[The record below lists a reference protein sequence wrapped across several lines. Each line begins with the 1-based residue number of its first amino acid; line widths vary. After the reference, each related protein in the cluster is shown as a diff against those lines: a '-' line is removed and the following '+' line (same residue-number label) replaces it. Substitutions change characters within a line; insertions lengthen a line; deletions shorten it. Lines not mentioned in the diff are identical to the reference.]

1 MCVSS
6 AELEDSIQRLLP
18 GRQAT
23 EGSMP
28 FAALLACPYALSSS
42 AQLEVLTQR
51 SDSSSRTSMSP
62 KKHKPCR
69 AEEPHGIRENRSS
82 MHFPPSKP
90 PEVRQG
96 FQWSVKPRTRTRP
109 VGHWRAGL
117 AESGIRENA
126 SNTTATLNVTSP
138 DSPFTSVRSTSHDR
152 MIGRR
157 LLDCGMR
164 HRQSRAPRGI
174 FGRQKQ

>member
-42 AQLEVLTQR
+42 AQLEVRHTAIELVLSYQHEPEKAQAVPDRGTARNTRKPLVDALSAVKTARGAARISMVCEAKDENSPSR
-51 SDSSSRTSMSP
+51 SLA
-62 KKHKPCR
+62 CR
-69 AEEPHGIRENRSS
+69 ARRD
-82 MHFPPSKP
+82 
-90 PEVRQG
+90 
-96 FQWSVKPRTRTRP
+96 
-109 VGHWRAGL
+109 
-117 AESGIRENA
+117 GIRENA